1 MELGELSEPRVER
14 SLVPRLSWNA
24 NIYRAESLVSFVSL
38 SLCQTFDKEIKKAKA
53 DHRRH
58 KQIQLLQQCKH
69 DTKDFWRNF
78 KQIGIHCER
87 KTIPNQVINAE
98 GEVLSDPSALLQVWK
113 DYFNSLYNRSSLSA
127 PSKIYSLP
135 SITHMPA
142 NSSNCQELNLP
153 ISIAEVELAIARL
166 NLNKAPGLDKIQGS
180 YINHPALTPL
190 LYRLFSVCFNSALIP
205 SDWCSA
211 LIHPILK
218 PNTTDPR
225 NPVNYRG
232 IALQSVVLKVFCKV
246 LNARLSDWSETNCI
260 LLDEQNGF
268 RPDRSCLDHLFAIC
282 NIISTRKLTKSPTF
296 IAFVDLKKA
305 LI

>member
-1 MELGELSEPRVER
+1 MLSE
-14 SLVPRLSWNA
+14 
-24 NIYRAESLVSFVSL
+24 
-38 SLCQTFDKEIKKAKA
+38 
-53 DHRRH
+53 
-58 KQIQLLQQCKH
+58 
-69 DTKDFWRNF
+69 
-78 KQIGIHCER
+78 
-87 KTIPNQVINAE
+87 
-98 GEVLSDPSALLQVWK
+98 PSALLQVWK
-113 DYFNSLYNRSSLSA
+113 GYFNSLYNRSSLSA

-232 IALQSVVLKVFCKV
+232 IALQSVVLKVFCKI

-268 RPDRSCLDHLFAIC
+268 RPDRSCLDHLFVIC

-305 LI
+305 FDSVDRDLLWHRLGHYGISGKFLDFIKCLYRSTEYCVRVNDIITETFPVTSGVKQGCLLSLHYSTSSSMI